1 MNRGS
6 ETSLVYLVAS
16 KCGLVGL
23 IHWGIKVSL
32 RPGSGISQLTD
43 LDLPPAVCGARGSG
57 PQRCYADNGG
67 SCAIQEPW
75 VLANHRDWEKNGKID
90 RAHIAIGAIVF
101 CIVIAVGIVAIKYYQ
116 ARHKRQRLQRQYPMR
131 TPEQR
136 RQERPSAATSSISWK
151 QWTPAEVANFV
162 RGLTSDFGEKAN
174 VYAETLFKEDIDSDV
189 LANFSPGNLKELGL
203 SLGHGFKL
211 LHRFK
216 EAQPPG
222 TFPDPPGRHWTL
234 REPSQTLRDAETE
247 ELTHVDSGSARRV
260 PVPEDAGRPPLPFV
274 GASMLTAA
282 AGDGKGQY
290 IHTSPATVHMPVPE
304 ESQLPATS
312 LAAAVTAAHQ
322 NGSRNANCNPPPDW
336 SSGLGSRGLFNWT
349 RQDIELARKSPATPL
364 HTRGDGSQNSA
375 AQTQRAQ
382 LTKEDLKKVQDVNTL
397 PAFDPDATA
406 GLGQHPSF
414 FNALATTRSRI
425 FFSLLLHFFF
435 NAIRS
440 CCRTALIGKN
450 L

>member
-1 MNRGS
+1 M
-6 ETSLVYLVAS
+6 
-16 KCGLVGL
+16 GLVQPKGGADDSRFSNML
-23 IHWGIKVSL
+23 S
-32 RPGSGISQLTD
+32 GSIPPFLLGGVMSSTQAAAAAAAVEDSGEEADDYCDVFDAEEWQIRD
-43 LDLPPAVCGARGSG
+43 LSVGEHAV
-57 PQRCYADNGG
+57 
-67 SCAIQEPW
+67 E
-75 VLANHRDWEKNGKID
+75 
-90 RAHIAIGAIVF
+90 
-101 CIVIAVGIVAIKYYQ
+101 
-116 ARHKRQRLQRQYPMR
+116 
-131 TPEQR
+131 EQR
-136 RQERPSAATSSISWK
+136 MPEHRRLERPSAATSNVSWK

-189 LANFSPGNLKELGL
+189 LANFSPGNLQELGL

-234 REPSQTLRDAETE
+234 GEPSQTLRDAETE

-414 FNALATTRSRI
+414 FKCPCHN
-425 FFSLLLHFFF
+425 
-435 NAIRS
+435 
-440 CCRTALIGKN
+440 
-450 L
+450 